1 MLCELLKIKSN
12 QISNNLHK
20 FWNLDSIGIKDN
32 EQSVYEHFESDIKF
46 ENQRYEVKL
55 PVKEYHP
62 LLTDNCNVSLKRLD
76 KLKIRSDKNENS
88 SRCYHDIFQEQIKL
102 SIIEEV
108 NSPGI
113 FNNVTYLPHREVV
126 KENRSTTKI
135 RVVFDANVKVEDN
148 RRLND
153 MLYKDSCLQTKL
165 YDLLLAFRAKP
176 GAPTGDIEK
185 AFLQIVFH

>member
-88 SRCYHDIFQEQIKL
+88 SRSYHDIFQEQIKL

-148 RRLND
+148 RSLND
-153 MLYKDSCLQTKL
+153 ILYKDSCLQTKL
-165 YDLLLAFRAKP
+165 YDLLLAF
-176 GAPTGDIEK
+176 
-185 AFLQIVFH
+185 